1 MEMQRSLPQ
10 PWNSLWWAHQGS
22 YFIHNCTAA
31 SSLWAVPLGKVSV
44 WVCVCIWVRGI
55 PRFCRNPKETQVIR
69 KRRVRVQEAARF
81 LTRRE
86 KNNPWKPLG
95 WISKH
100 GSRKKSP
107 RVIEYCQKY
116 TNRALVYKKFVFY
129 NDKQLFHTHSSA
141 EILQAWSGSS
151 DMWKY
156 SVLFWGFFFKYI
168 IIN

>member
-22 YFIHNCTAA
+22 YFIHKCTAA

-107 RVIEYCQKY
+107 DSHRVLPEVYGQGFGLTFVIKGLSFIMINSCFILIHQQKY
-116 TNRALVYKKFVFY
+116 YKLGLAPQICENILFCFGVF
-129 NDKQLFHTHSSA
+129 F
-141 EILQAWSGSS
+141 
-151 DMWKY
+151 
-156 SVLFWGFFFKYI
+156 
-168 IIN
+168 